1 MGSPR
6 TVHGFCTNLQTS
18 CSPLLRSNPSG
29 RTVLSSLC
37 APHDRQRPPLRAYVF
52 VEPSERG
59 GLLSSC
65 VGALA
70 PYWVKSNGKGKYT
83 WYILLSAFASFMTDN
98 LPTPHAHLDSVESA
112 RSVDT
117 LSLDPARR
125 SVELAFLRR
134 VTEAARGAGSAI
146 LGKAAQIE
154 GDSVSAN
161 LARMQS
167 PVFKQIAHALEQT
180 IPEDTGFGRFR
191 P

>member
-1 MGSPR
+1 MIIR
-6 TVHGFCTNLQTS
+6 
-18 CSPLLRSNPSG
+18 
-29 RTVLSSLC
+29 
-37 APHDRQRPPLRAYVF
+37 RADIF
-52 VEPSERG
+52 SF
-59 GLLSSC
+59 
-65 VGALA
+65 
-70 PYWVKSNGKGKYT
+70 
-83 WYILLSAFASFMTDN
+83 SAFASFMTDN
-98 LPTPHAHLDSVESA
+98 LRTPHAHLDSVESA

-117 LSLDPARR
+117 LSLDPTRR

-167 PVFKQIAHALEQT
+167 PVFKRIAHVLEQT

>member
-1 MGSPR
+1 
-6 TVHGFCTNLQTS
+6 
-18 CSPLLRSNPSG
+18 
-29 RTVLSSLC
+29 VLWHRIGLKVTEKENT
-37 APHDRQRPPLRAYVF
+37 HDIF
-52 VEPSERG
+52 SF
-59 GLLSSC
+59 
-65 VGALA
+65 
-70 PYWVKSNGKGKYT
+70 
-83 WYILLSAFASFMTDN
+83 SAFASFMTDN

-134 VTEAARGAGSAI
+134 ATEAARGAGSAI

-167 PVFKQIAHALEQT
+167 PVFKRIAHALEQT